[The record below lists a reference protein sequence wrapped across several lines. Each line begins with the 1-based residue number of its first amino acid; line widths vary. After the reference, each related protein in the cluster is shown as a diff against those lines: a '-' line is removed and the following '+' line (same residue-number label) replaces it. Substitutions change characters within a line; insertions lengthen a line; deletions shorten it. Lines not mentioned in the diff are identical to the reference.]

1 MSTIDCI
8 LYPQTLDYNY
18 LVQRPQQLMKHF
30 SELGVPSFFL
40 NLPSPHSNTPQ
51 GIVKPNDNLYV
62 FNHVDPMPYLQGIRP
77 VVYFSAASHIDIVQ
91 QYNPSLIVFDS
102 VDEPSDEFEAW
113 KPYYLRAVS
122 LSDVVLCTSDRLYET
137 ARNINPHSYLVPN
150 GCDYNYFS
158 QAAARMLP
166 VPADIASIPG
176 PIIGYVGV
184 VATWVD
190 LQLIDRLA
198 AEFPECSV
206 VVVGPLY
213 NVSDVPQR
221 SNLHW
226 LGFKAYEELAS
237 YTQQFSV
244 GIIPFIQSNMTES
257 VNPIKMWEYIAS
269 GLPVVSTAIPETG
282 KWQDLIFH
290 SNNHDEFIYNVYRA
304 LHYDTAELR
313 AQRLVLAEE
322 NSWRHRAQLVL
333 SIIEE
338 RMGGKGQDV
347 GAWRGYIDS
356 VMDGP
361 PHEADWDGYE
371 QDGPYAPDGAFAP
384 DGIYSSDGPFAPDG
398 GLYGEDDG
406 FLGNEHGRRYPHKG
420 GGAFF
425 GHGDGTHRGHEY
437 IDALIDSNP
446 PQTSTI
452 PLWTTHP
459 RLKIVARRP
468 VRINNLVKIPLESR
482 GVRVHSRL
490 VTSIRPKFKPL
501 LERKGVRV
509 KRRKKVSFGSYR
521 VATRRVHAR

>member
-77 VVYFSAASHIDIVQ
+77 VVYFSAASHIDVVQ
-91 QYNPSLIVFDS
+91 QYNPSLLVFDS

-122 LSDVVLCTSDRLYET
+122 LSDVVLCTSDRLFET
-137 ARNINPHSYLVPN
+137 ARSINPHSYLVPN
-150 GCDYNYFS
+150 GCDFNFFS
-158 QAAARMLP
+158 QAAAKTLP
-166 VPADIASIPG
+166 VPADIAGIPG
-176 PIIGYVGV
+176 PIIGYIGV

-198 AEFPECSV
+198 VEFPDCHV

-213 NVSDVPQR
+213 NVSDVPRR

-226 LGFKAYEELAS
+226 LGFKAYEELAA

-269 GLPVVSTAIPETG
+269 GLPVVSTAIPEAG
-282 KWQDLIFH
+282 KYQDLVFY
-290 SNNHDEFIYNVYRA
+290 SNNHDEFVYNVYRA
-304 LHYDTAELR
+304 LYCDTAELR

-322 NSWRHRAQLVL
+322 NSWRHRAQLIL

-338 RMGGKGQDV
+338 RLAGRDHAGHPR
-347 GAWRGYIDS
+347 RGHIDFI
-356 VMDGP
+356 MDGGYDHGSDGHFHEGFFDDEYAEFEDGFFP
-361 PHEADWDGYE
+361 DHHHGGHFGERRFGHEA
-371 QDGPYAPDGAFAP
+371 
-384 DGIYSSDGPFAPDG
+384 
-398 GLYGEDDG
+398 
-406 FLGNEHGRRYPHKG
+406 
-420 GGAFF
+420 
-425 GHGDGTHRGHEY
+425 
-437 IDALIDSNP
+437 IDALIDSMP
-446 PQTSTI
+446 PQASII
-452 PLWTTHP
+452 PLATTHP
-459 RLKIVARRP
+459 RLKISIHHP
-468 VRINNLVKIPLESR
+468 VHIRTIVKVPLEKR
-482 GVRVHSRL
+482 GLRVHTRL

-501 LERKGVRV
+501 LEGRGIRI
-509 KRRKKVSFGSYR
+509 KRRKNISFGGYR
-521 VATRRVHAR
+521 FAASRVHVR

>member
-51 GIVKPNDNLYV
+51 GIVKPNDNLYI
-62 FNHVDPMPYLQGIRP
+62 FNHIDPMPYLQGIRP
-77 VVYFSAASHIDIVQ
+77 VVYYSAASHIDIVQ

-122 LSDVVLCTSDRLYET
+122 LSDVVLCTSDRLFET
-137 ARNINPHSYLVPN
+137 ARNINPNSYLVPN
-150 GCDYNYFS
+150 GCDFEYFS
-158 QAAARMLP
+158 QAAARTLP
-166 VPADIASIPG
+166 VPADIAGIPG
-176 PIIGYVGV
+176 PIIGYIGV

-198 AEFPECSV
+198 TEFPECSI

-237 YTQQFSV
+237 YAQQFSV

-269 GLPVVSTAIPETG
+269 GLPVVSTAIPEAG
-282 KWQDLIFH
+282 KFQDLVFY
-290 SNNHDEFIYNVYRA
+290 SNNHDEFIYNVHRA

-333 SIIEE
+333 SIIEG
-338 RMGGKGQDV
+338 RLAGSDYPGHPRKG
-347 GAWRGYIDS
+347 S
-356 VMDGP
+356 VMDGGYERGLDGHFHKGFLDDEYAEFEDGLFP
-361 PHEADWDGYE
+361 DHYHGGHERRWGHEA
-371 QDGPYAPDGAFAP
+371 
-384 DGIYSSDGPFAPDG
+384 
-398 GLYGEDDG
+398 
-406 FLGNEHGRRYPHKG
+406 
-420 GGAFF
+420 
-425 GHGDGTHRGHEY
+425 
-437 IDALIDSNP
+437 IDALIESIP
-446 PQTSTI
+446 PQTSII
-452 PLWTTHP
+452 PLVTTHP
-459 RLKIVARRP
+459 RLKISVHHP
-468 VRINNLVKIPLESR
+468 VHIRTIVKVPLESR
-482 GVRVHSRL
+482 GVRVRSRL
-490 VTSIRPKFKPL
+490 VTSIKPKFKPL

-509 KRRKKVSFGSYR
+509 KRRKKISFGSYW
-521 VATRRVHAR
+521 AASRRFHAR

>member
-40 NLPSPHSNTPQ
+40 NNPSPHANTPQ

-122 LSDVVLCTSDRLYET
+122 LSDVVLCTSDRLFET
-137 ARNINPHSYLVPN
+137 ARSINPHSYLVPN
-150 GCDYNYFS
+150 GCDFNFFS
-158 QAAARMLP
+158 QAAAKTLP

-176 PIIGYVGV
+176 PIIGYIGV

-190 LQLIDRLA
+190 LQLIERLA
-198 AEFPECSV
+198 DEFPECSV

-269 GLPVVSTAIPETG
+269 GLPVISTAIPEAG
-282 KWQDLIFH
+282 KFQDLVFH

-304 LHYDTAELR
+304 LHYDTADLH

-333 SIIEE
+333 SIMEE
-338 RMGGKGQDV
+338 RLAGGGQIGDL
-347 GAWRGYIDS
+347 GRGFIDPI
-356 VMDGP
+356 MDAGFD
-361 PHEADWDGYE
+361 HG
-371 QDGPYAPDGAFAP
+371 PDGHFQEDFFDDEFADFEDGLFP
-384 DGIYSSDGPFAPDG
+384 D
-398 GLYGEDDG
+398 
-406 FLGNEHGRRYPHKG
+406 HHKH
-420 GGAFF
+420 F
-425 GHGDGTHRGHEY
+425 GGHERPWGHET
-437 IDALIDSNP
+437 IDALIESNP
-446 PQTSTI
+446 PQTSII
-452 PLWTTHP
+452 PLVTTHP
-459 RLKIVARRP
+459 RLKISVHHP
-468 VRINNLVKIPLESR
+468 VHIRTIVKVPLEKR

-490 VTSIRPKFKPL
+490 VTSIKPKFKPL

-509 KRRKKVSFGSYR
+509 KRRKKISFGSFR
-521 VATRRVHAR
+521 VVERRVHAR

>member
-62 FNHVDPMPYLQGIRP
+62 FNQVDPMPYLQGIRP

-91 QYNPSLIVFDS
+91 QYNPSLLVFDS

-122 LSDVVLCTSDRLYET
+122 LSDVVLCTSDRLFET
-137 ARNINPHSYLVPN
+137 ARSINPHSYLVPN
-150 GCDYNYFS
+150 GCDYNHFS
-158 QAAARMLP
+158 QAAGKTLS

-198 AEFPECSV
+198 AEFPDCSV

-213 NVSDVPQR
+213 NVNDVPQR

-226 LGFKAYEELAS
+226 LGFKPYEELAA

-269 GLPVVSTAIPETG
+269 GLPVVSTAIPEAG
-282 KWQDLIFH
+282 KFQDLVFY

-333 SIIEE
+333 SIVEE
-338 RMGGKGQDV
+338 RLAGRGQAGGLG
-347 GAWRGYIDS
+347 RGYIDS
-356 VMDGP
+356 IPDAG
-361 PHEADWDGYE
+361 HDHG
-371 QDGPYAPDGAFAP
+371 PDGHFQEGFFDDEYADFEDVFCP
-384 DGIYSSDGPFAPDG
+384 DHHPG
-398 GLYGEDDG
+398 GHFD
-406 FLGNEHGRRYPHKG
+406 
-420 GGAFF
+420 
-425 GHGDGTHRGHEY
+425 GHERRWGHET
-437 IDALIDSNP
+437 IDALIDTLP
-446 PQTSTI
+446 PQTSI
-452 PLWTTHP
+452 IQLWTTHS
-459 RLKIVARRP
+459 RLKISTRRP
-468 VRINNLVKIPLESR
+468 VHIQNIVKMPLEKHR
-482 GVRVHSRL
+482 VRVHCRL

-509 KRRKKVSFGSYR
+509 RRRKHIRFGSYR
-521 VATRRVHAR
+521 VANRRVHAR